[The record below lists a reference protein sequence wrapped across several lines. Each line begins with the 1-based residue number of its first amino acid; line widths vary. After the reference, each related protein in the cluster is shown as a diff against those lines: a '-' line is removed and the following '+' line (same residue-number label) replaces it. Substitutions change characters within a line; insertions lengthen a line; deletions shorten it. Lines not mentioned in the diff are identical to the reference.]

1 MSLICWKHSAIVFPL
16 ATVKDKSLVKLY
28 FGELPFEAGWQKE
41 NRQIYCTA
49 NTAKIWIKVRQISSI
64 RQTKVQSN
72 FYFFRWNVR
81 IVPPLLYLKVKANI
95 CILKI
100 LKS

>member
-1 MSLICWKHSAIVFPL
+1 VFPL

-49 NTAKIWIKVRQISSI
+49 NTAKI
-64 RQTKVQSN
+64 
-72 FYFFRWNVR
+72 
-81 IVPPLLYLKVKANI
+81 
-95 CILKI
+95 
-100 LKS
+100 